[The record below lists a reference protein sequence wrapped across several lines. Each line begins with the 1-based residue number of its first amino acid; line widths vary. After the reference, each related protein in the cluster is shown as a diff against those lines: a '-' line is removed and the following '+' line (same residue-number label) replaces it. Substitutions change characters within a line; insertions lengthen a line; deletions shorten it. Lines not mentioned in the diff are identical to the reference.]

1 MSHGDPL
8 PWNDLLLGYSF
19 TRSHDDISQFRW
31 DKVQTNFETEAQ
43 ILASRVYNWC
53 INYMKQDYQACDLEH
68 TGLMRIIDHEA
79 KLQCAMFV
87 VENPNRKF
95 LAGQPVNRE
104 LAAHLKAENN
114 GHCLEI
120 TYTVSFSGRNS
131 SSQANSL
138 QWRYGIPIGATKW
151 ATHPLDSE
159 SDSFWTEFTVQP
171 TSIFSGQFEHSL
183 STASPST
190 MKGEPTTPGPSLDT
204 RETL

>member
-53 INYMKQDYQACDLEH
+53 INSMKQDYQACDLEH
-68 TGLMRIIDHEA
+68 TGLMRIIDSEA
-79 KLQCAMFV
+79 KLRCALFV

-95 LAGQPVNRE
+95 LAGQPVNKE
-104 LAAHLKAENN
+104 LVAHLKPENN
-114 GHCLEI
+114 GHRLEI
-120 TYTVSFSGRNS
+120 TYTVIFSGRNS

-138 QWRYGIPIGATKW
+138 HWRYGIPIGATTW
-151 ATHPLDSE
+151 ATHLHNSDL
-159 SDSFWTEFTVQP
+159 DSFWTDFTVQP
-171 TSIFSGQFEHSL
+171 TSIFSGQFERSL
-183 STASPST
+183 STTSP
-190 MKGEPTTPGPSLDT
+190 PP
-204 RETL
+204 

>member
-68 TGLMRIIDHEA
+68 TGLMRIIDSEA
-79 KLQCAMFV
+79 KLRCALFV

-95 LAGQPVNRE
+95 LADQPISRE
-104 LAAHLKAENN
+104 LVAHLKAESN

-120 TYTVSFSGRNS
+120 TYHVSFSGRNG

-138 QWRYGIPIGATKW
+138 QWRYGIPIGATTW
-151 ATHPLDSE
+151 ATHLHNSDL
-159 SDSFWTEFTVQP
+159 DSFWTDFTVQP
-171 TSIFSGQFEHSL
+171 TSIFSGQFERSL
-183 STASPST
+183 STTSPST
-190 MKGEPTTPGPSLDT
+190 MKGDPTTPGPSLDT
-204 RETL
+204 QETL